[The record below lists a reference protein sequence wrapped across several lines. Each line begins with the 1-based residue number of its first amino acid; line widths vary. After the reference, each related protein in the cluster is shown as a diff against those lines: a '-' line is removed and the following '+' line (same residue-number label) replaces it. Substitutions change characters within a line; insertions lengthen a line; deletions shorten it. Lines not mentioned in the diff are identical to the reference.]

1 MPQKKNPDV
10 PELIRG
16 KTGRVYGHLQALL
29 TMVKGVPLAYNK
41 DFQEDK
47 EPIFDTVETL
57 SSCINAMTILMNE
70 GIEFN
75 FTNLSNAVENDFS
88 NATDLADYLVGKNVP
103 FRTAYQVVGQ
113 IVKYCLDR
121 KILLKNLK
129 IDEFKK
135 FHPEFDE
142 DVFVDLQPI
151 NVVKSRTS
159 EGGTGFSQV
168 EKEVNDWKKKLLL

>member
-1 MPQKKNPDV
+1 M
-10 PELIRG
+10 
-16 KTGRVYGHLQALL
+16 YGNLQALL

-57 SSCINAMTILMNE
+57 SSCIKAMTILISE

-75 FTNLSNAVENDFS
+75 IKKLTTSVENDYS
-88 NATDLADYLVGKNVP
+88 NATDLADYLVGKQVP
-103 FRTAYQVVGQ
+103 FRTAYQVVGE
-113 IVKYCLDR
+113 IVKYCLER
-121 KILLKNLK
+121 KKLFKNLK

-142 DVFVDLQPI
+142 DVFVDLEPF
-151 NVVKSRTS
+151 NVVRSRIS
-159 EGGTGFSQV
+159 EGGTGFTQV
-168 EKEVNDWKKKLLL
+168 EKEVNNWKKKLLL